1 MPGGS
6 SVKRQRSAGAD
17 LAKLVDEAL
26 LEHFSPAAVVVTE
39 SLEVVETRGDLTP
52 YPIRTGSEGI
62 LRGAAADRIRKA
74 LGPEGQSRNFP
85 KFRFTTIPLPGQ
97 LYCVVFE
104 SRGLAGE
111 LRAARE
117 QLSNALDESEVTT
130 EELRSAVEEL
140 RVANEELQEAN
151 RELTAAN
158 QEVAHV
164 NARTASRLREQQ
176 QAQAELE
183 GILNS
188 LRAPIVV
195 LGPDLRIRRFTTQAR
210 QVFELKPSDAGK
222 RIQDLPGAAGLASLE
237 DACIEA
243 MERLV
248 PVARELHR
256 GDGSPFPVLV
266 RPFLAQTSHMDGVIV
281 TSTSRA

>member
-1 MPGGS
+1 M
-6 SVKRQRSAGAD
+6 KRQRPAGAD
-17 LAKLVDEAL
+17 LATFVDEAL
-26 LEHFSPAAVVVTE
+26 LEHFSPAAVIVTK
-39 SLEVVETRGDLTP
+39 SLAVLETRGDLTP
-52 YPIRTGSEGI
+52 FPVQASAGGT
-62 LRGAAADRIRKA
+62 LRGVAASRIRKA
-74 LGPEGQSRNFP
+74 LGPESRSGDFP

-104 SRGLAGE
+104 ARAVETE

-140 RVANEELQEAN
+140 RVANEELCEAN
-151 RELTAAN
+151 RELTTAN
-158 QEVAHV
+158 QEVARV
-164 NARTASRLREQQ
+164 NARTASRLREHE

-183 GILNS
+183 AILNS

-195 LGPDLRIRRFTTQAR
+195 LGPDLRIRRFTNHAKQL
-210 QVFELKPSDAGK
+210 FELKPSDTGK
-222 RIQDLPGAAGLASLE
+222 RLQDLPDAAGLPSLE

-243 MERLV
+243 MVRLT
-248 PVARELHR
+248 PVARELKR
-256 GDGSPFPVLV
+256 GDGSPLPVMV

-281 TSTSRA
+281 TSMSRP